1 MTTDPYDDATRA
13 REDARLGPLAAA
25 LRAARA
31 RGLHRYA
38 AVGAVLGVLVIAYA
52 TAAGVFRTALTPA
65 AIVDRQQGPTPF
77 AGFRRAHA
85 KGICVDGVFRSDGAL
100 ADRSVA
106 RLFRAGETPFTGRFS
121 IGGNN
126 PTAPDLA
133 AGVRSLAL
141 DFRLAN
147 GERWRTAM
155 NINPVL
161 AVRDVEAFHAQLGA
175 LAPDP
180 ATGRP
185 SPARL
190 AAFFDA
196 HPESAAFR
204 AWQRAYVPTGSFA
217 TESYHAI
224 NAFLLEDAQGRTTA
238 VRWSLVPLASPAA
251 NPFTDADALQQELV
265 ARLAD
270 APVRFAL
277 RFVLAGPGDAIADPS
292 VAWPADRPQV
302 DAGVVEIRAATPQAD
317 GACNGINF
325 DPLVLPRGIAPSA
338 DPILHARSAAYAVSQ
353 RRRAAEAAVAA
364 RAARP

>member
-1 MTTDPYDDATRA
+1 MTDQLDEATRA
-13 REDARLGPLAAA
+13 HDEAPPLTHAAA
-25 LRAARA
+25 VLRAARA
-31 RGLHRYA
+31 HGLHRYA
-38 AVGAVLGVLVIAYA
+38 AVAVVMGALVTGYVA
-52 TAAGVFRTALTPA
+52 AAGGFRSALTPA
-65 AIVDRQQGPTPF
+65 AIVDRQEGPTPF

-85 KGICVDGVFRSDGAL
+85 KGICVEGVFRSTGTL

-106 RLFRAGETPFTGRFS
+106 RLFGVTETPFVGRFS

-161 AVRDVEAFHAQLGA
+161 AVRDVEAFHDQLAA
-175 LAPDP
+175 LAPD
-180 ATGRP
+180 AGTGRP
-185 SPARL
+185 SAARL

-204 AWQRAYVPTGSFA
+204 AWQRGYAPSGSFA

-224 NAFLLEDAQGRTTA
+224 NAFLLVDASGGERA
-238 VRWSLVPLASPAA
+238 VRWSVVPLDDAGA

-265 ARLAD
+265 ARLER
-270 APVRFAL
+270 APVRFQL
-277 RFVLAGPGDAIADPS
+277 RFVFAGPGDDISDPS
-292 VAWPADRPQV
+292 SPWPAEREQV
-302 DAGVVEIRAATPQAD
+302 DAGLLEIRSASPQAG

-325 DPLVLPRGIAPSA
+325 DPLVLPRGIAPSP

-353 RRRAAEAAVAA
+353 RRRAAEAA
-364 RAARP
+364 RAVLP